1 MNILLYNPDNQVT
14 KNYMPHLWMFVLQAV
29 TPPGH
34 KVFLI
39 DGNAQEMTEEG
50 IAAFVRENE
59 IELAGI
65 GAMTRMAARA
75 YRMADAIRAAG
86 AKVVMGGPH
95 VTEVPDEP
103 IGLTDEPRHADA
115 VALGEADEVW
125 PRIVRDAAAG
135 NLQEVY
141 QPVDENGQ
149 EVKPSLQDYPQIPW
163 ESMDLRQFDL
173 VAKLPSWSRYIIQKT
188 TSEWKSL
195 YLVPIES
202 GRGCPYGCDFCTVTG
217 FFGDSIRFRS
227 DQSVVDEILRLK
239 ARAKAE
245 GGKVGVFFI
254 DDNFAINV
262 KRTKSLL
269 RAMIDQDAKVAWVA
283 QISMN
288 LLKDEELVDLIK
300 ESGGRWIFMGLE
312 SIDAAN
318 LKEVNKGFNKPAK
331 YGEVLDRLA
340 SRGIYSITSFIFGM
354 DGDRPGVA
362 RQTLAAIEAWPPG
375 LPVYGLL
382 TPYPATPLYDRLLE
396 QGRLTRPKH
405 WLEFLPFQMAF
416 SPENITIKQAEAEIH
431 EAWSESYSAK
441 STAHALKQIA
451 HRPFHERALM
461 FGARLAFRGIYFPQ
475 MTKRHWMGVLWQ
487 NRASF
492 VRILADG
499 FREYWKHRQGGTAS
513 AEPLRQPAPQPPR
526 AERAEAVP
534 SDLNSAPPA
543 PVAIR
548 REEARLVSARD

>member
-39 DGNAQEMTEEG
+39 DGNARNMTEEE
-50 IAAFVRENE
+50 IAAFVRDND

-103 IGLTDEPRHADA
+103 IGRDGEPRHADA
-115 VALGEADEVW
+115 VALGEADDLW
-125 PRIVRDAAAG
+125 PRIVRDAEAG
-135 NLQEVY
+135 RLQEVY
-141 QPVDENGQ
+141 KPVDDFGQ
-149 EVKPSLQDYPQIPW
+149 EVKPSLAEYPQIPW
-163 ESMDLRQFDL
+163 DTMDLSQFDL
-173 VAKLPSWSRYIIQKT
+173 VAKVPAWGRYLLEKAGST
-188 TSEWKSL
+188 WKSL
-195 YLVPIES
+195 YVVPIES

-227 DQSVVDEILRLK
+227 NESVVEEILRLK

-254 DDNFAINV
+254 DDNFAIN
-262 KRTKSLL
+262 KRRTKSLL
-269 RAMIDQDAKVAWVA
+269 RAMIDAGAQVPWVA

-288 LLKDEELVDLIK
+288 LLKDEELVDLIQQ
-300 ESGGRWIFMGLE
+300 SGGRWIFMGLE
-312 SIDAAN
+312 SISAAN
-318 LKEVNKGFNKPAK
+318 LKEVNKGFNKPAL
-331 YGEVLDRLA
+331 YGDVLERLA

-362 RQTLAAIEAWPPG
+362 RETLDAIASWPPG
-375 LPVYGLL
+375 LPVYGLM
-382 TPYPATPLYDRLLE
+382 TPYPATPLYDRLLA

-405 WLEFLPFQMAF
+405 WLDFKPFRMAYT
-416 SPENITIKQAEAEIH
+416 PEHITIEQAEAEVH
-431 EAWSESYSAK
+431 QAWSESYSPE
-441 STAHALKQIA
+441 STARALEQIEG
-451 HRPFHERALM
+451 RPFHERAVM
-461 FGARLAFRGIYFPQ
+461 FFTRMAFRGIYFPQ
-475 MTKRHWMGVLWQ
+475 MTKRHWVSLLWA

-492 VRILADG
+492 FKILVEGYRA
-499 FREYWKHRQGGTAS
+499 HRAHRDSGGGRPVELP
-513 AEPLRQPAPQPPR
+513 EPRR
-526 AERAEAVP
+526 AESGRIAA
-534 SDLNSAPPA
+534 
-543 PVAIR
+543 
-548 REEARLVSARD
+548 